1 MYGKQFIPKTFLNI
15 LLLAVGFITLT
26 ACTDNPTATP
36 TPPPTIGSERK
47 VDTILLD
54 ILVQY
59 KLKGKEAA
67 LQYARERG
75 VLDENNNVV
84 FTLVMDEAT
93 NVPPL
98 ADKIK
103 SMGGTVKAIYKN
115 YLTVYVPLDILV
127 NYATQDERR
136 ETFFN
141 ELGNFRNVRE
151 IRLNPPTGS

>member
-1 MYGKQFIPKTFLNI
+1 LKA
-15 LLLAVGFITLT
+15 LLLAVSLVVLT
-26 ACTDNPTATP
+26 ACSDNPTPTSLPP
-36 TPPPTIGSERK
+36 TPANERK

-59 KLKGKEAA
+59 KLKGREAT
-67 LQYARERG
+67 LQFARERG

-84 FTLVMDEAT
+84 FTLVVDEAV

-103 SMGGTVKAIYKN
+103 SMGGTVKATYKN
-115 YLTVYVPLDILV
+115 YLTVYVPLDTLV

-141 ELGNFRNVRE
+141 ELGNFRTVRE
-151 IRLNPPTGS
+151 IRLNPPAGN